1 VTRSETLDRMAA
13 CIDEAMRAHTDDELR
28 KAAEALML
36 DARWPMR
43 PIDDLE
49 LPRS

>member
-1 VTRSETLDRMAA
+1 
-13 CIDEAMRAHTDDELR
+13 MRAYTDEELR
-28 KAAEALML
+28 EHAEALML

-49 LPRS
+49 LPRNGR